1 MARTVHVIGAG
12 LSGLSAALR
21 LTARGAR
28 VIVHEAMQQ
37 AGGRARSYYDAATG
51 LVIDNG
57 NHLLLS
63 GNHAAMAYVRA
74 LGSEAGLVG
83 PPQADFAFID
93 LPSNKRWTLRINDGR
108 LPWWMLDEHR
118 RVPGSTLADYLRLLP
133 LVWAGRSKTV
143 GETIACRGPVYDR
156 LAHPLLL
163 AALNTD
169 PPQGSAALAGAIMRE
184 TLMAGGRACRPLI
197 ARGLTEVLIDPALR
211 LLAQRG
217 ADVRFGAQLRALD
230 LRDDRVQALDL
241 GGDRIVLGE
250 GDAAIL
256 AVPPWI
262 APSLVP
268 GLSAPSQFRAIVNA
282 HFRIAPRKDFPP
294 MIGVLGAT
302 VEWIF
307 AFPDR
312 LSVTISRRGPPARP
326 VARGTGRADLARGR
340 AGRRDHRGSAAVAG
354 GARAACH
361 IRRDAGRGR
370 QTPRCRHEILQSLPS
385 GRLDRHG
392 LARDHRR
399 CHSIR
404 QPGSRSGAARLKKTT
419 RWTIKRPFRRLRRR
433 TRSMPRWKQKSAPQ
447 PTRCW
452 PTSSRTDI
460 GCSSSKPT
468 PRSRP
473 NTC

>member
-1 MARTVHVIGAG
+1 MARTIHVIGAG

-21 LTARGAR
+21 LTERGER

-37 AGGRARSYYDAATG
+37 AGGRARSYYDAATD

-63 GNHAAMAYVRA
+63 GNHAAMAYARA
-74 LGSEAGLVG
+74 LGSQAGLVG

-93 LPSNKRWTLRINDGR
+93 LPTNKRWTLRINDGR
-108 LPWWMLDEHR
+108 LPWWMLDESR

-217 ADVRFGAQLRALD
+217 AEIRFGAQLRALD

-312 LSVTISRRGPPARP
+312 LSVTISSADRLLDQSREELAALIWREVAQVAGITADLPPWQVVRERRATFAAMPAEDAKRP
-326 VARGTGRADLARGR
+326 GAATKFSNLYLAGDWTDTGLPATIEGAIRSGNRAADLA
-340 AGRRDHRGSAAVAG
+340 
-354 GARAACH
+354 
-361 IRRDAGRGR
+361 
-370 QTPRCRHEILQSLPS
+370 L
-385 GRLDRHG
+385 RL
-392 LARDHRR
+392 
-399 CHSIR
+399 
-404 QPGSRSGAARLKKTT
+404 
-419 RWTIKRPFRRLRRR
+419 
-433 TRSMPRWKQKSAPQ
+433 
-447 PTRCW
+447 
-452 PTSSRTDI
+452 
-460 GCSSSKPT
+460 
-468 PRSRP
+468 
-473 NTC
+473 

>member
-217 ADVRFGAQLRALD
+217 AEVRFGAQLRALD
-230 LRDDRVQALDL
+230 LRDGRVQALDL
-241 GGDRIVLGE
+241 GGSRIVLGE
-250 GDAAIL
+250 SDAAIV

-268 GLSAPSQFRAIVNA
+268 GLSAPSQYRAIVNA
-282 HFRIAPRKDFPP
+282 HFRVAPPKDFPP

-307 AFPDR
+307 AFADR
-312 LSVTISRRGPPARP
+312 LSVTISSADRLLDQSREELAALIWREVAQVAGITADLPPWQVVRERRATFAATPAEDAKRP
-326 VARGTGRADLARGR
+326 GAATKFSNLYLAGDWTDTGLPATIEGAIRSGNRAADLALR
-340 AGRRDHRGSAAVAG
+340 A
-354 GARAACH
+354 
-361 IRRDAGRGR
+361 
-370 QTPRCRHEILQSLPS
+370 
-385 GRLDRHG
+385 
-392 LARDHRR
+392 
-399 CHSIR
+399 
-404 QPGSRSGAARLKKTT
+404 
-419 RWTIKRPFRRLRRR
+419 
-433 TRSMPRWKQKSAPQ
+433 
-447 PTRCW
+447 
-452 PTSSRTDI
+452 
-460 GCSSSKPT
+460 
-468 PRSRP
+468 
-473 NTC
+473 